1 MLGVFVFVASVIVG
15 VIVTGSSVLML
26 IALIDHTSD
35 VVAMAVAVDNESAG
49 WNKSRQRP
57 DENPQAVQAIP
68 KIIR

>member
-1 MLGVFVFVASVIVG
+1 MLGVFVFVASVIIE

-26 IALIDHTSD
+26 ITRRPHLTLMS
-35 VVAMAVAVDNESAG
+35 VAVAVDNESAG

-57 DENPQAVQAIP
+57 DENPQAVQQSL